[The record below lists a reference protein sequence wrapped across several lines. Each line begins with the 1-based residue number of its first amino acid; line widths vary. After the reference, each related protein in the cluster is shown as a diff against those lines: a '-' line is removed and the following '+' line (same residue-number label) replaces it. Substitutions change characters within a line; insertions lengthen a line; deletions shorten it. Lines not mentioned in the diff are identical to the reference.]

1 MTDPIGNLKAHPM
14 IRPDAIPNNHASP
27 SSHLIPLI
35 RLEKP
40 TAAPLTTPDQG
51 HEDPAPQTRE
61 GGWRIRLRLSTIAAC
76 ACFKPA

>member
-35 RLEKP
+35 RLKK
-40 TAAPLTTPDQG
+40 TYRGAPDDT
-51 HEDPAPQTRE
+51 
-61 GGWRIRLRLSTIAAC
+61 
-76 ACFKPA
+76 